1 MKADRDDAPYHVR
14 NQRSNRWRFLAILGI
29 GSAATWAAMF
39 MFAKPITIDVGQLQK
54 AIQIGNQEDIQK
66 QRIEAERARALAEFL
81 EKQQSTPP
89 HQPPPGMHA
98 HRPAP
103 PPAERQPRQ
112 TVFNDQ
118 NYRPRTDINTIS
130 MQSTGMT
137 RSEQTPRNQQTRIRQ
152 GPERWEWE
160 SSTSREAGLLF
171 WNEVN
176 GQIEWSSVCDNER
189 YGSFRYRDCRK
200 AAKVTFARICG
211 HYQPA
216 CMAENHY
223 RPL

>member
-54 AIQIGNQEDIQK
+54 AIQIGNQEDIQR

-81 EKQQSTPP
+81 EKQQSAPP

-103 PPAERQPRQ
+103 PQAERQHRLLA
-112 TVFNDQ
+112 Q
-118 NYRPRTDINTIS
+118 NT
-130 MQSTGMT
+130 
-137 RSEQTPRNQQTRIRQ
+137 
-152 GPERWEWE
+152 
-160 SSTSREAGLLF
+160 
-171 WNEVN
+171 
-176 GQIEWSSVCDNER
+176 
-189 YGSFRYRDCRK
+189 
-200 AAKVTFARICG
+200 
-211 HYQPA
+211 QPA
-216 CMAENHY
+216 ASYLH
-223 RPL
+223 